1 MSGSRAIAAAAL
13 VLALSGCAENSEPS
27 AAETA
32 AETAHES
39 APASETESSPSSAGA
54 GSSVSAQTPIPV
66 TDEPT
71 AIDAGTYHMPRDAW
85 AVTDYSVKI
94 PAGWAMQHGHLFN
107 KHADT
112 PAEFGFY
119 AVTVDE
125 IFSDPC
131 VLYSPPRTVGPGV
144 DALVKALSKQP
155 GPVVSDPVETTL
167 GGHRAVRLDLATP
180 KPWAN
185 CPMLEDGVGLQIWLS
200 EPADKH
206 LLMTLDGITSVYILD
221 LRSGRQVFV
230 TAVGGETTD
239 AQKAELRRVLDS
251 IRIPG

>member
-1 MSGSRAIAAAAL
+1 
-13 VLALSGCAENSEPS
+13 
-27 AAETA
+27 
-32 AETAHES
+32 
-39 APASETESSPSSAGA
+39 
-54 GSSVSAQTPIPV
+54 
-66 TDEPT
+66 
-71 AIDAGTYHMPRDAW
+71 MPRDAW

-125 IFSDPC
+125 IFSNPC

-144 DALVKALSKQP
+144 DVLVKALSKQP

-180 KPWAN
+180 KRWQN

-239 AQKAELRRVLDS
+239 AQRPNCDECSTRFGSRDELLGQRVESAFDQPCRDTCSGFLAHRCAERRRAAGRSRSLSVRACGGCPSHTPATFFNLLLHTSTRGRSILR
-251 IRIPG
+251 